1 MDTSFDPDSYRSGF
15 IAVMGQTNVGKSSLL
30 NALVEHTIAA
40 VSPRPQTTRKRQ
52 YGIVSVEN
60 AQIILEDTPGLHK
73 PRTKLGDCMNQ
84 EALEALDDT
93 DAILFLVD
101 ASLEPSEAEQDLAR
115 TIQDARQRYG
125 APVLLALN
133 KSDLVDEQTLAERT
147 QAYQALAPGAETLV
161 ISVLERKN
169 LAELL
174 EKLVS
179 FLPVRPPYYPD
190 EPLTDLYE
198 RDIAA
203 DLIRAA
209 ALLHLRDE
217 IPHGIAVRIDQYT
230 ERGDQGAYIEGT
242 LFVERESQKG
252 IVIGKGGMMLK
263 QIGSTARQEI
273 EAMSGRSIFVRL
285 RVKVRQ
291 NWRNDPEA
299 LKLFGYKIP
308 QEK

>member
-52 YGIVSVEN
+52 YGIVSLEN

-101 ASLEPSEAEQDLAR
+101 ASQEPSEEEHELAR
-115 TIQDARQRYG
+115 SLQAARQQHG
-125 APVLLALN
+125 LPVLLVLN
-133 KSDLVDEQTLAERT
+133 KCDLVDEQTLAERI
-147 QAYQALAPGAETLV
+147 QAYQALAPGADTLV
-161 ISVLERKN
+161 ISVQEQKN

-179 FLPVRPPYYPD
+179 YLPVHPPYFPD

-217 IPHGIAVRIDQYT
+217 IPHGIAIRIDQYT
-230 ERGDQGAYIEGT
+230 ERGEQGAYIEGT
-242 LFVERESQKG
+242 IFVERESQKG

-291 NWRNDPEA
+291 NWRNDPES
-299 LKLFGYKIP
+299 LKLFGFKIP
-308 QEK
+308 QDK